1 MAVAQSTES
10 SGIVFAG
17 INSSGADQNAG
28 RNEHLRSFELRYPP
42 RKKTAPDATET
53 LKNQALESK
62 AATKALGRA
71 SLFTPNS
78 AEKKETYQRIL
89 RLSRPNQGGT
99 GRLGVIATGLA
110 PEGEIIAFNAGTE
123 SPTNQDVLRRI
134 RLGRGEEA
142 IDVDIIDTK
151 SSGCHLAYCTDYEA
165 YIVRVSP
172 TETAKTAET
181 DPILIYGTQH
191 RDASASTTPRP
202 RLRFLRFLTLNLLLL
217 LQNKPNRSGAELL
230 LIEIPAAPSLSNIV
244 LRKHLHRSIQTATA
258 LSVSILP
265 AVDSSQ
271 NVQTVVAVAGQN
283 NSIEILTL
291 DHSSKPPFSSC
302 NFRQYALLRN
312 VHDLQITSLTLSM
325 FHLPLDFSSAPPQ
338 YLKLASTSINSTV
351 VVHTFP
357 LRPYPLPF
365 TTRRSNRYVL
375 TSPGRSEATQITFS
389 IFISALVIALGAL
402 VLQAFTEIRGGT
414 PEYLGAKGWL
424 SDRLHGWIARPYMF
438 DDVLDKLG
446 VPGVETRPMKG
457 VQSQLGDIKNFVK
470 DALKKPD
477 AVEVP
482 GVETRPLEGMKSQD
496 AEMKDTLKETFE
508 QPGGHAASDIERS
521 ANNVVDG
528 AKRAA
533 GHAQQ
538 SAAEVTHQ
546 AGASVAAANEK
557 LGLRDLLSRR
567 RPPDPK
573 TASLKGSASDIVV
586 RHDEANQ
593 ALSADLRG
601 PNTPIEETHKK
612 WEELE
617 QHERE
622 TWKKRLIDAEE
633 WAVEEGEA
641 VLKGVFFQNIALAVG
656 AAVQA
661 GL

>member
-28 RNEHLRSFELRYPP
+28 RNEHLRSFELLYPP

-53 LKNQALESK
+53 LKDQALESK

-71 SLFTPNS
+71 SLFTPNN

-89 RLSRPNQGGT
+89 RLSRANQGGT
-99 GRLGVIATGLA
+99 GRHGVIATGLA

-142 IDVDIIDTK
+142 TDVDIIDTQ
-151 SSGCHLAYCTDYEA
+151 SSGCRLAYCTDYEA
-165 YIVRVSP
+165 HIVRVSP

-181 DPILIYGTQH
+181 NPILIYGTQH

-217 LQNKPNRSGAELL
+217 LQNKSNRSGAELL
-230 LIEIPAAPSLSNIV
+230 LIEIPAAPSLGNIV

-258 LSVSILP
+258 LSVSLLP
-265 AVDSSQ
+265 AVDPSQ
-271 NVQTVVAVAGQN
+271 NVQTVIAVAGQN

-302 NFRQYALLRN
+302 KFRQYALLRN
-312 VHDLQITSLTLSM
+312 VHELQITSLTLSM
-325 FHLPLDFSSAPPQ
+325 FHLPLDLSSAPPQ
-338 YLKLASTSINSTV
+338 YLKLASTAINSTV
-351 VVHTFP
+351 VVHTLP
-357 LRPYPLPF
+357 LKPYPLPS

-438 DDVLDKLG
+438 DDVLDRLS

-457 VQSQLGDIKNFVK
+457 VQSQLGDIKNSVK

-477 AVEVP
+477 AGEVA
-482 GVETRPLEGMKSQD
+482 GVETRPLESQD

-508 QPGGHAASDIERS
+508 QPGGHAASNIKRS
-521 ANNVVDG
+521 TTNDVDG
-528 AKRAA
+528 AKRVA
-533 GHAQQ
+533 GNDQQ
-538 SAAEVTHQ
+538 SVAEVAHQ
-546 AGASVAAANEK
+546 ARASVVAANEK
-557 LGLRDLLSRR
+557 LGLRDLLSHR

-573 TASLKGSASDIVV
+573 TGPLKGSASDIVV

-601 PNTPIEETHKK
+601 PNTLIEETHKK

-622 TWKKRLIDAEE
+622 TWKKRLIDAGE
-633 WAVEEGEA
+633 WAVEQGEA
-641 VLKGVFFQNIALAVG
+641 VLEGVFFQNIALAVG

>member
-42 RKKTAPDATET
+42 KKKTAPDATET

-71 SLFTPNS
+71 SLFTPSS

-99 GRLGVIATGLA
+99 SRLGAIATGLA

-142 IDVDIIDTK
+142 TDVDVMDTQ
-151 SSGCHLAYCTDYEA
+151 SSGCHLAYCTDHEA
-165 YIVRVSP
+165 YVVRISP
-172 TETAKTAET
+172 TETAET
-181 DPILIYGTQH
+181 DPILIYSTQH

-230 LIEIPAAPSLSNIV
+230 LLEIHAAPSLNNIV

-258 LSVSILP
+258 LSVSVLP
-265 AVDSSQ
+265 AADPSQ
-271 NVQTVVAVAGQN
+271 NIQTVVAVAGQN

-302 NFRQYALLRN
+302 KFRQYALLRN
-312 VHDLQITSLTLSM
+312 VHELQITSLTLSM
-325 FHLPLDFSSAPPQ
+325 CHLPLDFSSAPPQ

-351 VVHTFP
+351 VVHTLP
-357 LRPYPLPF
+357 LKPYPLPSA
-365 TTRRSNRYVL
+365 TRRSNRYVL
-375 TSPGRSEATQITFS
+375 TSPGRSEATQMTFS

-402 VLQAFTEIRGGT
+402 VLQAFSEIRGGT

-438 DDVLDKLG
+438 DDVLDRLS

-457 VQSQLGDIKNFVK
+457 VQSQLGDIKNSVK

-477 AVEVP
+477 AVKVR

-521 ANNVVDG
+521 GKSIVEG
-528 AKRAA
+528 PKRAA
-533 GHAQQ
+533 RHAQQ
-538 SAAEVTHQ
+538 SVAKVTHQ
-546 AGASVAAANEK
+546 ARASVAAANKK

-567 RPPDPK
+567 RSPDPK

-593 ALSADLRG
+593 ALSADVRG
-601 PNTPIEETHKK
+601 SNTLIEETHKK

-622 TWKKRLIDAEE
+622 TWKKRLIDAGE